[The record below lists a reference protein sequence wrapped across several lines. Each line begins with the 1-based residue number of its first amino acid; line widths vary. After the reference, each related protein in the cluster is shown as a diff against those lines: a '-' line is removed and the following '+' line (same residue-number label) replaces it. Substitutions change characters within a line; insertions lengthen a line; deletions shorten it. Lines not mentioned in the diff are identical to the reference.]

1 MNHHSLYQI
10 ILEHIDDGVYFVDK
24 ERKIGF
30 WNKGAERITGYTEK
44 DTVGNF
50 CYNNM
55 LNHVDEDG
63 NLLCF
68 TECPLT
74 SAMETNEIQKIPVYL
89 HHKNGYRVAV
99 AVRTIPVFDDGEMIG
114 VIEMFNRETETKEL
128 FRHLEE
134 LEEFALQD
142 DLTKLPNRR
151 YIDSYMEAKY
161 AEHMK
166 HGDSIGLAF
175 LDIDH
180 FRNFNNKYGHAV
192 GDKVLKM
199 VSATLKRVT
208 RSQDFVGRW
217 GGEEFLIVFSGVSE
231 HSLYSMADRIRTMI
245 ELSGVKHGKEE
256 LHVTVSIGVTALK
269 AHDTLATLLERADIL
284 LYQSKEEGRNRVT
297 CDCNGDGCDT
307 EN

>member
-1 MNHHSLYQI
+1 
-10 ILEHIDDGVYFVDK
+10 VF
-24 ERKIGF
+24 
-30 WNKGAERITGYTEK
+30 
-44 DTVGNF
+44 
-50 CYNNM
+50 
-55 LNHVDEDG
+55 
-63 NLLCF
+63 
-68 TECPLT
+68 
-74 SAMETNEIQKIPVYL
+74 
-89 HHKNGYRVAV
+89 AV

-192 GDKVLKM
+192 GDKVLKNGFCNIETGDTF
-199 VSATLKRVT
+199 AGF
-208 RSQDFVGRW
+208 FVGRW
-217 GGEEFLIVFSGVSE
+217 
-231 HSLYSMADRIRTMI
+231 A
-245 ELSGVKHGKEE
+245 
-256 LHVTVSIGVTALK
+256 
-269 AHDTLATLLERADIL
+269 ER
-284 LYQSKEEGRNRVT
+284 SF
-297 CDCNGDGCDT
+297 
-307 EN
+307 